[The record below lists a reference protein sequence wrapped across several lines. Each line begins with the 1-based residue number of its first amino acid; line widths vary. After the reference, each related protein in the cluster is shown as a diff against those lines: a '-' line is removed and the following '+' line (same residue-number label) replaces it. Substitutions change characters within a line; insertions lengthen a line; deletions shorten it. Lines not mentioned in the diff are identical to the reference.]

1 MDSVFVDTSAFYAVF
16 DKSDKNHIKAVNF
29 LKKNES
35 PLVTNNLVVIE
46 TINLANARRGH
57 EDAVKIGKKFYDEDI
72 VTIINIVSE
81 DERKA
86 WQIFKKYADKKFSL
100 TDCVSFAAMDRL
112 KIKQAFAFDIHFSQ
126 YGKFSV
132 IPS

>member
-1 MDSVFVDTSAFYAVF
+1 MDSIFVDTSAFYAVL

-29 LKKNES
+29 LKKNVF

-46 TINLANARRGH
+46 TVNLANARRGH

-81 DERKA
+81 DEKKA
-86 WQIFKKYADKKFSL
+86 WQIFKKYVDKKFSL
-100 TDCVSFAAMDRL
+100 TDCISFAIMDRL